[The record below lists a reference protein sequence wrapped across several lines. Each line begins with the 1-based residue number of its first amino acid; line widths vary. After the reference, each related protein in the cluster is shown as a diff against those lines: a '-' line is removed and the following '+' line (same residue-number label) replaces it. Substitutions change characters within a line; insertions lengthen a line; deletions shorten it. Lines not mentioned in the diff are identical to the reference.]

1 MASLSLKITGMH
13 CSHCRVTVEQAL
25 QKVAGVYGAAV
36 DLDGGTAEVD
46 FDGQKAAPEALVA
59 AVKAVGYGAEVSP

>member
-1 MASLSLKITGMH
+1 MASLTLRVSGMH
-13 CSHCRVTVEQAL
+13 CSHCRVKVEQAL

-46 FDGQKAAPEALVA
+46 FDGQQAAPDALVA
-59 AVKAVGYGAEVSP
+59 AVKAVGYGAEVSE

>member
-36 DLDGGTAEVD
+36 DLDQGAAEVD
-46 FDGQKAAPEALVA
+46 FDAQKTEPGALVA
-59 AVKAVGYGAEVSP
+59 AVESAGYRAEMSR